1 MPPSENK
8 FFRNDVQVK
17 INSQRLR
24 QNVARLRSLCHCST
38 KFCAVVKANAYGHG
52 IVEVVNILKDEPV
65 DFFAV
70 AHNFEAECIKPIIKP
85 NQNIIIF
92 EPLNTSFAKDRLISC
107 CESGFHYSLCDIQT
121 AKHISELLKSTAHK
135 INVHINVETGMGR
148 VGAEPAS
155 AKTILDFVS
164 QCPNISLKGVYTHFA
179 TADEDDLS
187 FAYEQLD
194 NFNRFLKSTKLDKQ
208 KGVLVHSS
216 NSAAAMKLPRSHF
229 DMVRCGI
236 AMYGYY
242 SRSQKN
248 APIELSPVMQL
259 QAPIVHLKRIPAGR
273 SVSYGRSYWTKRDT
287 LSAVIPFGY
296 ADGYLRVFSNKAFVK
311 VKDSFA
317 PVIGR
322 VCMDQIM
329 VDVTDIEGVKVGNWA
344 TLIDNEHKSP
354 AGAYG
359 LADIAGTICYEI
371 LISIHKHL
379 KRVVV

>member
-1 MPPSENK
+1 MSLSDSK
-8 FFRNDVQVK
+8 LFRNDIQVK
-17 INSQRLR
+17 IYSNRLR
-24 QNVARLRSLCHCST
+24 QNVANLRSLCSRQS

-52 IVEVVNILKDEPV
+52 IVEVVDILKDEAV

-70 AHNFEAECIKPIIKP
+70 AHYCEALGIKHIIKP
-85 NQNIIIF
+85 HQNIIIF
-92 EPLNTSFAKDRLISC
+92 EPLNPTIEKERLIEYC
-107 CESGFHYSLCDIQT
+107 QSGFHYSLCDIFT
-121 AKHISELLKSTAHK
+121 AKHISSRLKNTSEI
-135 INVHINVETGMGR
+135 INVHINIETGMGR
-148 VGAEPAS
+148 LGAEPAL
-155 AKTILDFVS
+155 AIELLEFVDS
-164 QCPNISLKGVYTHFA
+164 CPNIEIKGVYTHFA

-194 NFNRFLKSTKLDKQ
+194 NFNRFLTTAQIRKRN
-208 KGVLVHSS
+208 GVIIHCA
-216 NSAAAMKLPRSHF
+216 NSAATMKMPESHF

-242 SRSQKN
+242 SRSQKH
-248 APIELSPVMQL
+248 PSIELSPVMEL

-287 LSAVIPFGY
+287 LSAIIPFGY
-296 ADGYLRVFSNKAFVK
+296 ADGYLRIFSNKAMIK
-311 VKDSFA
+311 VAGSYA

-329 VDVTDIEGVKVGNWA
+329 ADVTDIEGVKVGDWA
-344 TLIDNEHKSP
+344 TLIDNDHKSP

-371 LISIHKHL
+371 LISLHKHL
-379 KRVVV
+379 RRVVV